1 MLESAQSQVAN
12 APEITYVKWRTPG
25 EELSSTALIVAH
37 LTREHICRPRRICV
51 AVPNRTWAI
60 RMREVLDDMDRN
72 TVGLH
77 TKHVKIAY
85 YNAIED
91 NYDWLFL
98 MGCVDGFIPP
108 AQASGTTIQT
118 NDEARAAWGNAFNH
132 ATKRVIASSFAKAD
146 ATFAKAAGIQ
156 SDRRKMEHGRVMAMC
171 KPTPFLRDKGRFRP
185 STVGGQALLRSFNLN

>member
-37 LTREHICRPRRICV
+37 LTRERICRPRRICV

-85 YNAIED
+85 YDALED
-91 NYDWLFL
+91 DYDWLFL

-108 AQASGTTIQT
+108 AQASETAPSS
-118 NDEARAAWGNAFNH
+118 DEARAAWSNAFHH
-132 ATKRVIASSFAKAD
+132 ATKRVIASSFVKAD
-146 ATFAKAAGIQ
+146 AAFAKAAGIQ
-156 SDRRKMEHGRVMAMC
+156 SNRRKMEHGRVMAMC
-171 KPTPFLRDKGRFRP
+171 KPTPFLRDKGQARP